1 MPMNNRKLPAF
12 TILETLI
19 ALGVVGL
26 FFVTVQLLFPC
37 FRITHDPP
45 LDMALRAATYQIT
58 TQKYILQGIL
68 PHELQL
74 ISHDGKKMTLSV
86 IKNRLQLSGE
96 GAGQVIFISEVT
108 AFHVKD
114 CAAYVQLEL
123 SGQQQQQATEVL
135 YLPRAQ
141 LGN

>member
-1 MPMNNRKLPAF
+1 MNNRKLPAF

-19 ALGVVGL
+19 ALGVTGL
-26 FFVTVQLLFPC
+26 LFVTIQLLLPC
-37 FRITHDPP
+37 FRVSHEPP
-45 LDMALRAATYQIT
+45 LDMALRAAIYQIT
-58 TQKYILQGIL
+58 TQKYALKGIL

-74 ISHDGKKMTLSV
+74 ISHDGKKMTLSIV
-86 IKNRLQLSGE
+86 KNRLQLSGE

-114 CAAYVQLEL
+114 YAAYVQLEL
-123 SGQQQQQATEVL
+123 SGPQHQQATEVL

-141 LGN
+141 MGD